1 MVWKVGYERPE
12 LNSVFVSK
20 TIKLESG
27 RGKRNSEC
35 RGAIRRYSEEHQ
47 KRRQLIGTVLTLMNE
62 SVGSEKD

>member
-1 MVWKVGYERPE
+1 MF
-12 LNSVFVSK
+12 VFK
-20 TIKLESG
+20 TAKLELG

-47 KRRQLIGTVLTLMNE
+47 KRRQLTGTILTLMNE